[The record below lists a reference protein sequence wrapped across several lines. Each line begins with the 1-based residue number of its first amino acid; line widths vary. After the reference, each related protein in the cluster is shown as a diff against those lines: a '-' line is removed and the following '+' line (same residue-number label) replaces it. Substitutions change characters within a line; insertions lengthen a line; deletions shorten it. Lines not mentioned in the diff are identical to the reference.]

1 MPDEARDADGRPP
14 LAAILCLTAGFLC
27 IAAAALLLILRPRPV
42 EEAAAP
48 TPPSPGFDA
57 RTRAVV
63 PPVPQSPA
71 PAEPESSP
79 RALYGLSAVVGGL
92 GLALDL
98 VGDGGSGD
106 KLTDGIA
113 NKLIA
118 GKPLDDYELHIMVD
132 VLLLHARLG
141 GASALRQ
148 DDSDEGQ

>member
-98 VGDGGSGD
+98 VGG
-106 KLTDGIA
+106 T
-113 NKLIA
+113 
-118 GKPLDDYELHIMVD
+118 
-132 VLLLHARLG
+132 LLLMRRGRRKRRKATG
-141 GASALRQ
+141 SRQ
-148 DDSDEGQ
+148 RRRPR

>member
-1 MPDEARDADGRPP
+1 MVNSAKSASARYGHIKRRLLRGEP
-14 LAAILCLTAGFLC
+14 LSRD
-27 IAAAALLLILRPRPV
+27 LL
-42 EEAAAP
+42 E
-48 TPPSPGFDA
+48 
-57 RTRAVV
+57 
-63 PPVPQSPA
+63 
-71 PAEPESSP
+71 
-79 RALYGLSAVVGGL
+79 
-92 GLALDL
+92 LALDL